1 MSRLNPSRA
10 EAGRFRATLLG
21 CRWRTTNSWVVT
33 SGHTAGRLLARAWR
47 AACSFSMR
55 LWRTGAKTARLAIGI
70 PDYDNYVDH
79 IRRHHPG
86 REPMGRDAFF
96 HDRMLA
102 RYGKG
107 RSRCC

>member
-1 MSRLNPSRA
+1 MSHSNPSRA
-10 EAGRFRATLLG
+10 DAGLPRRGWRSCPSLLVTW
-21 CRWRTTNSWVVT
+21 WRSIRVL
-33 SGHTAGRLLARAWR
+33 SA
-47 AACSFSMR
+47 R
-55 LWRTGAKTARLAIGI
+55 LWRTGSQTARLAIGI
-70 PDYDNYVDH
+70 PDYDNYADH

-96 HDRMLA
+96 HERMQA